1 MVYPVYNAGSLMHR
15 RVPQC
20 MRDPAY
26 MRGKRY
32 NFRWLIAAFS
42 LSLSL
47 SLSHCMAC
55 DYFLI
60 MQCIDLDLVLLTI
73 FLSFIISLFLCSDLD
88 LGSSLVLSGLNWLF
102 SFCVSVYICNCE
114 FVLTVDAI
122 VSWVGVGPWV
132 GLG

>member
-1 MVYPVYNAGSLMHR
+1 MVYPVYNAGSLTHR

-32 NFRWLIAAFS
+32 RS

-47 SLSHCMAC
+47 SLSVSQSHCMAC

-122 VSWVGVGPWV
+122 VSWVGVRPLV